1 MVIIYNMNFY
11 KSMRQLTQKKNE
23 QRSWTSNMKK
33 SKWPFNTRKDAHHTE
48 NYTIQIKK
56 SDTISFIKMG
66 KTVNSVIGIADEDM
80 EQWELWYPTV
90 SELVFHLEEQ

>member
-1 MVIIYNMNFY
+1 
-11 KSMRQLTQKKNE
+11 
-23 QRSWTSNMKK
+23 MKK
-33 SKWPFNTRKDAHHTE
+33 PKWPFNTSKDAHHTK

-80 EQWELWYPTV
+80 EQ
-90 SELVFHLEEQ
+90 